1 MPEYVEIACDN
12 CETTHRRE
20 KHDCEPDGWHVDGWI
35 MCPECWQKVTSF
47 MLPPISL
54 MQVRMPKL
62 FESLKE
68 DVRRRVAMSLLT
80 KAIED
85 LRRSNRS
92 QPSCIMTSEVVE

>member
-1 MPEYVEIACDN
+1 MPEYVEIVCDN

-20 KHDCEPDGWHVDGWI
+20 KADCEPAEWHVAGWV

-62 FESLKE
+62 FENLKE
-68 DVRRRVAMSLLT
+68 DVRRRVATSLLMT
-80 KAIED
+80 AIED
-85 LRRSNRS
+85 LRR
-92 QPSCIMTSEVVE
+92 PIKEETSCLATPEEV